1 MTIQG
6 EYINVNGGQVIT
18 EPIEVRYKV
27 EADKVLI
34 KYYLG
39 NDSNPLRLYIQTKII
54 GMVYDEIGEE
64 LGIMP
69 ITTRKYLPGVL
80 FGTFEDVE
88 SEILN
93 KIKEIEQFQELN

>member
-18 EPIEVRYKV
+18 EPIELRYKV

-39 NDSNPLRLYIQTKII
+39 NDFEPMRLCVETQVTA
-54 GMVYDEIGEE
+54 MTYDELGNE
-64 LGIMP
+64 LGVMP
-69 ITTRKYLPGVL
+69 IRTRKYLPSVIFGV
-80 FGTFEDVE
+80 FEDVE
-88 SEILN
+88 AEILN
-93 KIKEIEQFQELN
+93 KLKDYEV

>member
-39 NDSNPLRLYIQTKII
+39 NDFEPMRLCVESQTT
-54 GMVYDEIGEE
+54 GMTYDELGNE
-64 LGIMP
+64 LGVMP
-69 ITTRKYLPGVL
+69 IRTRKYLPSVIFGV
-80 FGTFEDVE
+80 FEDVE
-88 SEILN
+88 VEILN
-93 KIKEIEQFQELN
+93 RLKDYEI